1 MAYLHCHN
9 CDWSQD
15 DFWDEKGYNPISTLK
30 DDIEYLFRDKVY
42 FDGSIKDSLKK
53 YGNIE
58 LKEDENGH
66 YITGKEYVIHEM
78 ERSIARIKH
87 MVWTTNAEFEKD
99 YKDGIAKCPKC
110 KCKNEFDIDQLSAL
124 MLAVNG
130 WWYGQLGIRYQQ
142 PTNLIQ
148 T

>member
-1 MAYLHCHN
+1 MLTAGIYKFKIMAYLHCHN

-15 DFWDEKGYNPISTLK
+15 DFWDERGYNPISTLK
-30 DDIEYLFRDKVY
+30 DDTEYLFRDKVY

-58 LKEDENGH
+58 LKEDEKGL

-87 MVWTTNAEFEKD
+87 MVWATDAKFKKD
-99 YKDGIAKCPKC
+99 YKEGIAECPKC
-110 KCKNEFDIDQLSAL
+110 KCKTEFDID
-124 MLAVNG
+124 
-130 WWYGQLGIRYQQ
+130 
-142 PTNLIQ
+142 
-148 T
+148 